1 MGCGCAHWCRGGICS
16 HFTPLPRDRSAL
28 GRRAAPT
35 TWWGARQGCRAW
47 GGGGCVSL
55 STPLL
60 YPPPARINIYGWAEW
75 GGLQGKA
82 KLEGWGGG
90 GGRNCGGPL
99 VGGWHQ
105 PEMSPARG
113 QPSHPLPSIQ
123 GPFMA
128 RPPPPAALGAGRP
141 CAPFS
146 RAVYQYFAEFPLNK
160 WQAVFKHSAVIINS
174 PHIPLLECE
183 GLIGSKMRKLQAVL

>member
-47 GGGGCVSL
+47 GWGGGGVGL

-90 GGRNCGGPL
+90 GEKSWGALGG
-99 VGGWHQ
+99 G
-105 PEMSPARG
+105 MAPARDVPSEGTALAPSAQHPGPVHG
-113 QPSHPLPSIQ
+113 QTPPSCGPRCRQTLCPVFQSRLPI
-123 GPFMA
+123 FC
-128 RPPPPAALGAGRP
+128 R
-141 CAPFS
+141 
-146 RAVYQYFAEFPLNK
+146 
-160 WQAVFKHSAVIINS
+160 
-174 PHIPLLECE
+174 IP
-183 GLIGSKMRKLQAVL
+183 IK